1 MNIGEQILF
10 LRKNKGIT
18 QEQLATKLGVSN
30 QAVSKWE
37 SGQCYPDIQLLP
49 EISEYFNVSIDELM
63 GVPDKNNDDDI
74 LITIKN
80 NIQNSY
86 PGTEMAQIMKIVKAL
101 HAIVLVM
108 ESKKENSGYPEFELD
123 STIDHAIQNE
133 WGLSSITLPQIVA
146 TMRRG
151 SVFFS
156 DDHNIYDENSI
167 KKISK
172 LLKSLSD
179 KLALS
184 VLFAIY
190 EITSVDENLY
200 ASVDELRDM
209 TDLTEDM
216 IRSILDGDLAQYC
229 IKKKIPDAPGT
240 CSEEHEYASMSES
253 YSVRIKGEFMNIP
266 PILSILYPSV

>member
-80 NIQNSY
+80 NIKNSD

-156 DDHNIYDENSI
+156 DDHNLYDENSI

-200 ASVDELRDM
+200 ASIDGICEK

-216 IRSILDGDLAQYC
+216 IRSIIDGNLAQYC
-229 IKKKIPDAPGT
+229 AKKDDN
-240 CSEEHEYASMSES
+240 
-253 YSVRIKGEFMNIP
+253 SVRIKGEYMNIP
-266 PILSILYPSV
+266 PILSILYPAV

>member
-63 GVPDKNNDDDI
+63 GVPNKNNDDDI

-80 NIQNSY
+80 NIQNSD
-86 PGTEMAQIMKIVKAL
+86 PGTEMVQIMKIVKAL
-101 HAIVLVM
+101 HAIVLVI
-108 ESKKENSGYPEFELD
+108 ESRKENSAYPEFELD

-179 KLALS
+179 KLTLS

-190 EITSVDENLY
+190 EITSGDENLY
-200 ASVDELRDM
+200 ASIDELCDM
-209 TDLTEDM
+209 TDLTEDL

-229 IKKKIPDAPGT
+229 IKKDNN
-240 CSEEHEYASMSES
+240 
-253 YSVRIKGEFMNIP
+253 SVRIKGEYMNIP
-266 PILSILYPSV
+266 PILSILYPAV

>member
-37 SGQCYPDIQLLP
+37 SGQCYSDIQLLP

-80 NIQNSY
+80 NIQNSD

-200 ASVDELRDM
+200 ASIDGICEK

-216 IRSILDGDLAQYC
+216 IRSIIDGNLAQYC
-229 IKKKIPDAPGT
+229 AKKDDN
-240 CSEEHEYASMSES
+240 
-253 YSVRIKGEFMNIP
+253 SVRIKGEYMNIP
-266 PILSILYPSV
+266 PILSILYPAV

>member
-1 MNIGEQILF
+1 MNIGEQIFF

-63 GVPDKNNDDDI
+63 GVPDNNNDDDI

-80 NIQNSY
+80 NIQNSDS
-86 PGTEMAQIMKIVKAL
+86 GTEMAQIMKIVKAL

-156 DDHNIYDENSI
+156 DDHNVYDENSI

-179 KLALS
+179 KLTLS

-190 EITSVDENLY
+190 EITSGDENLY
-200 ASVDELRDM
+200 ASKDELCDM
-209 TDLTEDM
+209 TDLTEDL
-216 IRSILDGDLAQYC
+216 IKSILDGDLAQYC
-229 IKKKIPDAPGT
+229 IKKDNN
-240 CSEEHEYASMSES
+240 
-253 YSVRIKGEFMNIP
+253 SVRIKGEYMNIP
-266 PILSILYPSV
+266 PILSILYPAV

>member
-80 NIQNSY
+80 NIQNSD

-108 ESKKENSGYPEFELD
+108 ESKKENSGYPEFELN

-156 DDHNIYDENSI
+156 DDHSIYDENSI

-200 ASVDELRDM
+200 ASIDGICEK

-216 IRSILDGDLAQYC
+216 IRSIIDGNLAQYC
-229 IKKKIPDAPGT
+229 ARKDDN
-240 CSEEHEYASMSES
+240 
-253 YSVRIKGEFMNIP
+253 SVRIKGEYMNIP
-266 PILSILYPSV
+266 PILSILYPAV

>member
-80 NIQNSY
+80 NIQNSD

-200 ASVDELRDM
+200 ASIDGICEK

-216 IRSILDGDLAQYC
+216 IRSIIDGNLAQYC
-229 IKKKIPDAPGT
+229 AKKDDN
-240 CSEEHEYASMSES
+240 
-253 YSVRIKGEFMNIP
+253 SVRIKGEYMNIP
-266 PILSILYPSV
+266 PILSILYPAV

>member
-80 NIQNSY
+80 NIQNSD

-156 DDHNIYDENSI
+156 DDHSIYDENSI

-200 ASVDELRDM
+200 ASIDGICEK

-216 IRSILDGDLAQYC
+216 IRSIIDGNLAQYC
-229 IKKKIPDAPGT
+229 ARKDDN
-240 CSEEHEYASMSES
+240 
-253 YSVRIKGEFMNIP
+253 SVRIKGEYMNIP
-266 PILSILYPSV
+266 PILSILYPAV

>member
-80 NIQNSY
+80 NIQNSD

-200 ASVDELRDM
+200 ASIDGICEK
-209 TDLTEDM
+209 TDLTKDM
-216 IRSILDGDLAQYC
+216 IRSIIDGNLAQYC
-229 IKKKIPDAPGT
+229 AKKDDN
-240 CSEEHEYASMSES
+240 
-253 YSVRIKGEFMNIP
+253 SVRIKGEYMNIP
-266 PILSILYPSV
+266 PILSILYPAV

>member
-80 NIQNSY
+80 NIQNSD

-200 ASVDELRDM
+200 ASIDGICEK

-216 IRSILDGDLAQYC
+216 IRSIIDGNLAQYC
-229 IKKKIPDAPGT
+229 ARKDDN
-240 CSEEHEYASMSES
+240 
-253 YSVRIKGEFMNIP
+253 SVRIKGEYMNIP
-266 PILSILYPSV
+266 PILSILYPAV